1 MKLLPTRVLLVEDN
15 PDDLELARLAFERGR
30 FANSVDVA
38 RDGAEALD
46 HLFCTGAFVDRDPA
60 DAPRLVLLDIKL
72 PLVDGIDVLRA
83 IKGDS
88 RTKHIPVVML
98 TSSAEDRDLHAC
110 YELGAN
116 SYIVKPVDMEQ
127 FLNAVQ
133 NIGLYWLMLNQTDT
147 N

>member
-1 MKLLPTRVLLVEDN
+1 MKMLPTRVLLVEDN

-30 FANSVDVA
+30 FANTIDVA

-46 HLFCTGAFVDRDPA
+46 RVFCTGAYNDRDPA

-72 PLVDGIDVLRA
+72 PLVDGIDVLRE
-83 IKGDS
+83 IKGHE
-88 RTKHIPVVML
+88 RTRHIPVVML

-127 FLNAVQ
+127 FLKAVQ
-133 NIGLYWLMLNQTDT
+133 NIGLYWLMLNQTDVA
-147 N
+147 

>member
-15 PDDLELARLAFERGR
+15 PDDLELAQLAFKRGR
-30 FANSVDVA
+30 FANAVDVA

-46 HLFCTGAFVDRDPA
+46 HLFCEGRYAGRDPS
-60 DAPRLVLLDIKL
+60 DEPRLVLLDIKL
-72 PLVDGIDVLRA
+72 PLVDGIDVLRT
-83 IKGDS
+83 IKVDP
-88 RTKHIPVVML
+88 RTRHIPVVML

-127 FLNAVQ
+127 FLSAVQ
-133 NIGLYWLMLNQTDT
+133 NIGLYWLMLNQTDAS
-147 N
+147 

>member
-15 PDDLELARLAFERGR
+15 PDDLELAQLAFRRGR
-30 FANSVDVA
+30 FANNIDVA
-38 RDGAEALD
+38 RDGSEALD
-46 HLFCTGAFVDRDPA
+46 HLFCEGRFADRDPG
-60 DAPRLVLLDIKL
+60 DEPRLVLLDIKL
-72 PLVDGIDVLRA
+72 PLVDGIDVLRT
-83 IKGDS
+83 IKTDP

-127 FLNAVQ
+127 FLSAVQ
-133 NIGLYWLMLNQTDT
+133 SIGLYWLMLNQTDAH
-147 N
+147 

>member
-1 MKLLPTRVLLVEDN
+1 LNRVLLVEDN

-30 FANSVDVA
+30 FASAVDVA

-46 HLFCTGAFVDRDPA
+46 YLFRSHPEPPQV
-60 DAPRLVLLDIKL
+60 VLLDIKL

-83 IKGDS
+83 VKADP
-88 RTKHIPVVML
+88 RTRHIPIVML
-98 TSSAEDRDLHAC
+98 TSSAQDRDLHAC

-127 FLNAVQ
+127 FMAAVN
-133 NIGLYWLMLNQTDT
+133 NIGVYWLSLNLTDAHS
-147 N
+147 